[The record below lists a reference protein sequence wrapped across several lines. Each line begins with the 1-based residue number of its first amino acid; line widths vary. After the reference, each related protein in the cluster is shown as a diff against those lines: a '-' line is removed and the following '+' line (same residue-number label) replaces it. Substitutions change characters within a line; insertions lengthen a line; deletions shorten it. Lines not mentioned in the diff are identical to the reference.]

1 MCLYVDDFDT
11 THLAEGWR
19 TARKEHTCNECSRAI
34 GRRESY
40 YYHDV
45 IDEHTDRAV
54 TWKMC
59 AHCRTLIAITSWL
72 TGCPEAWWWDCVL
85 ARDEEMG
92 VVANAL
98 ADPEHDVTPDVK
110 WRLLRLW
117 ASARR
122 GWRGP
127 DSALVPVPSVPEREG
142 AR

>member
-1 MCLYVDDFDT
+1 MCLYVDDIDT
-11 THLAEGWR
+11 RHIREGWR
-19 TARKEHTCNECSRAI
+19 TARKEYTCNECRRTI
-34 GRRESY
+34 GKNEQY
-40 YYHDV
+40 YYHV
-45 IDEHTDRAV
+45 VVDEHSDRAV

-59 AHCRTLIAITSWL
+59 GHCRTLVTVASRL
-72 TGCPEAWWWDCVL
+72 TGCPEMWWWDCVL

-110 WRLLRLW
+110 SRLLRLW

-127 DSALVPVPSVPEREG
+127 DGALVPVPSVPEREV